1 MGKSLVSC
9 FFLRHSVEW
18 AAEGGK
24 MRVGRPNE
32 HGKLDTVND
41 DLKEMRFGWK
51 DAKSVAG
58 NRTMWGTLVAQ
69 CSSGKQD
76 ELSLRSKQVNKYN
89 YSAPDGVL

>member
-58 NRTMWGTLVAQ
+58 NRTKWRTLVAQ
-69 CSSGKQD
+69 CSSGNRRNY
-76 ELSLRSKQVNKYN
+76 SLRK
-89 YSAPDGVL
+89 